1 LCVQPAGKRNPIY
14 HFYESV
20 STNSQGQV
28 GNFGDKHYK
37 CHHGNHKV
45 ITVTRAMKH
54 SLNGKRLLLLFTDIV
69 SHKPIVGLVGHL
81 KTHFPAMYRLYII
94 LKDRTDPPTDDELAI
109 ASAEKVLD
117 TESANAYLGRVEATS
132 ANLLSMFAKQS
143 QENAV
148 SKI

>member
-1 LCVQPAGKRNPIY
+1 
-14 HFYESV
+14 
-20 STNSQGQV
+20 
-28 GNFGDKHYK
+28 
-37 CHHGNHKV
+37 
-45 ITVTRAMKH
+45 MKY
-54 SLNGKRLLLLFTDIV
+54 SLNGKQLLLLFTDIV

-81 KTHFPAMYRLYII
+81 KTQFPAMYRLYII
-94 LKDRTDPPTDDELAI
+94 LKDRTDPPTNDELAI

-117 TESANAYLGRVEATS
+117 AGSANAYLGQVGVAS

>member
-1 LCVQPAGKRNPIY
+1 
-14 HFYESV
+14 
-20 STNSQGQV
+20 
-28 GNFGDKHYK
+28 
-37 CHHGNHKV
+37 
-45 ITVTRAMKH
+45 MKH
-54 SLNGKRLLLLFTDIV
+54 SLNGKWLLLLFTYIV

-94 LKDRTDPPTDDELAI
+94 LKDRTHPPTDDELAI

-117 TESANAYLGRVEATS
+117 TESANAYLERVEATS

-143 QENAV
+143 RENAV